1 MTKQTPISCELYDYI
16 EIACMHRY
24 DVTLSLADGRMIAGR
39 ATDTRAGT
47 DKVEYFIVDVDG
59 ELLEVPMHQLSRMQT
74 NTPGAS
80 FKQVDF
86 QLEATEK

>member
-24 DVTLSLADGRMIAGR
+24 DVTVLLDDGRMIAGR
-39 ATDTRAGT
+39 ATNTRVGN
-47 DKVEYFIVDVDG
+47 DKVENFIMTVDG
-59 ELLEVPMHQLSRMQT
+59 KLTEVPMHQLIRMET
-74 NTPGAS
+74 NTPAAS

-86 QLEATEK
+86 QAEETQE